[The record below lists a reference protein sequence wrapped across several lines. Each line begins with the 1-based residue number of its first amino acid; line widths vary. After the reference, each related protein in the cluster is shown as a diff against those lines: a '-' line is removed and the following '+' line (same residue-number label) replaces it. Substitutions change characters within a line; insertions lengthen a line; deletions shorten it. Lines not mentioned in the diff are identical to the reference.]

1 MSGDDAPKNER
12 SYPWDVL
19 HWGPLS
25 IVKLLRSSVPC
36 AHSRAAGYFTGSGAG
51 GGGGGS
57 TALASA
63 NMHCKEEKYT
73 ARLCGACKPEFAFLK
88 YFSFNNP
95 LEYN

>member
-1 MSGDDAPKNER
+1 MLTHVLLDISQAPGR
-12 SYPWDVL
+12 GV
-19 HWGPLS
+19 
-25 IVKLLRSSVPC
+25 
-36 AHSRAAGYFTGSGAG
+36 
-51 GGGGGS
+51 GGGGS